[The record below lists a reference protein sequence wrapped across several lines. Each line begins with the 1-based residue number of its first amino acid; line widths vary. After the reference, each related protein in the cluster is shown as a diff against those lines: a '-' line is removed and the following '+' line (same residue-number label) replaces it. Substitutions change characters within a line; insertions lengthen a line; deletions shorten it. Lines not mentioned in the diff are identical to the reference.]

1 MSSQSKKGLPSC
13 ARSPAKNELLELDID
28 IYFEQSVKEGPS
40 KQRWEPSNNDLLELD
55 IDIYNEQS
63 VKERPPTQ
71 CWDGG
76 KIWPSA
82 VRRANK

>member
-1 MSSQSKKGLPSC
+1 MSRQSKKGLPSS
-13 ARSPAKNELLELDID
+13 AGSPAKNDLLELDID
-28 IYFEQSVKEGPS
+28 IYNEQSVKERPS